1 MARNINVPF
10 GIQENPRKEK
20 KKKKMI
26 LIMISN
32 EGLKKK

>member
-20 KKKKMI
+20 KKKENDPNDDIK
-26 LIMISN
+26 
-32 EGLKKK
+32 